1 MTDLSSLISAAQQCA
16 GLFRLGR
23 DIEAAL
29 AMVEVFDAAMPVMA
43 GRPVADSAYGAQ
55 LLELM
60 WACQQAQDW
69 LGLADYLE
77 YEWLEF
83 LRG

>member
-1 MTDLSSLISAAQQCA
+1 
-16 GLFRLGR
+16 
-23 DIEAAL
+23 
-29 AMVEVFDAAMPVMA
+29 
-43 GRPVADSAYGAQ
+43 
-55 LLELM
+55 M